1 AQTDVTGVWGVP
13 RRRRYRVYLAG
24 LAWDLLLIAGLTLL
38 VGYLPLPDLAK
49 AVLQALIV
57 TVLLSIP
64 FQLQVYMRTDLYYV
78 LRDLL
83 RAHNLFDDG
92 LAYAA
97 YLKDRALARLRRRPF
112 SRPDPTAGL
121 PPHERRATRVY
132 SVFLIGG
139 ATISLGSLAAFGL
152 PIAIGAVA
160 RSARAIA
167 GGLNGGPVLPALD
180 SALFLLIEGGIQL
193 LFAVTFVRTHRHWFR
208 RRGVPD
214 RPTAPAGH

>member
-24 LAWDLLLIAGLTLL
+24 IAWDLLLMAGLILL
-38 VGYLPLPDLAK
+38 VAYLPLADLTK

-83 RAHNLFDDG
+83 RSHNLFDDG
-92 LAYAA
+92 LAYSA

-121 PPHERRATRVY
+121 APHERRATRLY
-132 SVFLIGG
+132 AVFLIGG
-139 ATISLGSLAAFGL
+139 AAISLGTLAGYGV
-152 PIAIGAVA
+152 PIALGALVG
-160 RSARAIA
+160 SLGAIA

-180 SALFLLIEGGIQL
+180 SALFLLIEAGIQL

-208 RRGVPD
+208 RQATGESPHTSR
-214 RPTAPAGH
+214 